1 MLRTFFGGHVWNSWE
16 GYAMMQWYYLPRC
29 CKILWRADQRT
40 KLCSSAFWLVAW
52 WKKVKQAE
60 AKTVLNPF
68 HSHAFWI
75 MPPSSYNLSFWRKD
89 FYPFQH
95 QAASFQIKRVK
106 VKGFMATHQILPH
119 WLLLITLTMPGV
131 HRFGWWVAWVSL
143 PIRLGCIQSTFAA
156 LQWTHAVAHATS
168 GSRTPVSGS
177 RTPVSGTRTLLTFSI
192 KTLLYGLIS
201 CSSPDPAMVF
211 LEALLW

>member
-60 AKTVLNPF
+60 AKTVLNPL
-68 HSHAFWI
+68 HSRTFWI
-75 MPPSSYNLSFWRKD
+75 MSPSSYNLSFWRKD

-95 QAASFQIKRVK
+95 QAARFQIKRVK

-131 HRFGWWVAWVSL
+131 HRFGWWVSRVHVIPSSC
-143 PIRLGCIQSTFAA
+143 PIFPSN
-156 LQWTHAVAHATS
+156 TS
-168 GSRTPVSGS
+168 GLHPKYFCRSSVNARCGS
-177 RTPVSGTRTLLTFSI
+177 CYQLFQDAGQRFQDGGQRYQDAAHLQHQNNS
-192 KTLLYGLIS
+192 
-201 CSSPDPAMVF
+201 
-211 LEALLW
+211 LWFDQLQ